1 MPVCSGILTAIF
13 FAPRSLPCRRIA
25 TPHLRTAMSL
35 TFVSSSTPQPLSE
48 HVTAQSLLD
57 LLITRLPLLLRAS
70 TPLDLVD
77 QTGQRIGTLLASQHH
92 ELGQIQAAFSA
103 HVWAVAVPEAPD
115 TRARALAIVS
125 RFATGCADG
134 LGHALRTGP
143 PLLRDAAPVITPIDL
158 RAVQRT
164 VLDTTSTLIMVLDG
178 LGRVA
183 VFNQACERVT
193 GVAAADII
201 GGYLWDVGL
210 IPDDALHYVPQ
221 ILAGNLEHLPTH
233 YVNVWNESA
242 LGMRRIAWTVQVVR
256 GVDAASSAIVCTG
269 TDTTEPWL
277 TDAALR
283 DARRRLSAQ
292 HDTAQLRLARDL
304 HDGPLQDLYQVQ
316 VALTTLNQDNPTRL
330 VDALTTIDTVM
341 TALRMHCTDLR
352 PLVLQQIGVAA
363 AIESHLLH
371 LRATYPAL
379 IIRSYLQP
387 DCPALS
393 DDVQLHLYR
402 IYQAAVTNVLRH
414 ARAQTLTVRFEWD
427 AEAVVLELADDGIGC
442 VLPDDWNALA
452 LTEHY
457 GLVGIWERADICGG
471 RVTLE
476 TAPGQGMRVRVT
488 LPGIRAPERED
499 SCQ

>member
-1 MPVCSGILTAIF
+1 
-13 FAPRSLPCRRIA
+13 
-25 TPHLRTAMSL
+25 MSI
-35 TFVSSSTPQPLSE
+35 TSRSSSALPLALGG
-48 HVTAQSLLD
+48 VTAQALLE

-77 QTGQRIGTLLASQHH
+77 QTGQRIGALLVSQHR
-92 ELGQIQAAFSA
+92 ELGQIQAEFSA
-103 HVWAVAVPEAPD
+103 HVWTAVTAHEAPT
-115 TRARALAIVS
+115 TRARALEIVS

-134 LGHALRTGP
+134 LHHADRVATT
-143 PLLRDAAPVITPIDL
+143 LLRNAAPVIAPIDL
-158 RAVQRT
+158 QAVQRT

-178 LGRVA
+178 LGRVV
-183 VFNQACERVT
+183 VFNRACERVT
-193 GVAAADII
+193 GVAAADIL
-201 GGYLWDVGL
+201 GGYLWDMGL

-221 ILAGNLEHLPTH
+221 ILAGNLDHLPTH
-233 YVNVWNESA
+233 YVNVWDESA
-242 LGMRRIAWTVQVVR
+242 LGMRRIAWTVQVVH

-304 HDGPLQDLYQVQ
+304 HDGPLQDLYQLQ
-316 VALTTLNQDNPTRL
+316 FALTTLAKSDPTHL
-330 VDALTTIDTVM
+330 ADALTTVHTVM
-341 TALRMHCTDLR
+341 KALRMHCTNLR
-352 PLVLQQIGVAA
+352 PLALQQIGVAA
-363 AIESHLLH
+363 AIESHLLS

-379 IIRSYLQP
+379 IIRPYLQP
-387 DCPALS
+387 DCTTLAN
-393 DDVQLHLYR
+393 DVQLHLYR

-414 ARAQTLTVRFEWD
+414 AHAQTVMVRFEWD
-427 AEAVVLELADDGIGC
+427 AEAVVLEIADDGVGC
-442 VLPDDWNALA
+442 VLPADWSVLA

-471 RVTLE
+471 RVTVE
-476 TAPGQGMRVRVT
+476 TAPGQGMLVRVT

-499 SCQ
+499 GCQ